1 MADFYKESDKNRLLS
16 NLLVIVMGIIALGVA
31 LAFAYIFD
39 FGIEGAMIAVII
51 ALVYAYVGY
60 FESDKVVLSISG
72 AQPAEKRAYPYLYNT
87 VEGLSLAAGIP
98 MPALYVI
105 DDPSPNAF
113 ATGRDPQHSAI
124 AVTTGL
130 LKIMNREELEGVI
143 AHEMSH
149 IKNYD
154 IRFTTIAI
162 VMVGMISIIGYF
174 ASRMLW
180 FGGTTRDRGRGGGGE
195 LQVILLVLGLVFI
208 IFAPFFA
215 KLVQLAISRK
225 REFLADASG
234 AQLTRYPPGLASA
247 LEKLKKIDMPV
258 KHATEATAPLYF
270 SNPIK
275 PGMFSS
281 IFSTHPPIDERIKVL
296 KSMSFEKIQP

>member
-16 NLLVIVMGIIALGVA
+16 NLLVVVMGAIALGVA
-31 LAFAYIFD
+31 VSFAYIFD
-39 FGIEGAMIAVII
+39 FGIEGIMVAAII
-51 ALVYAYVGY
+51 ALIYAYVGY
-60 FESDKVVLSISG
+60 FESDKVVLSVSG

-87 VEGLSLAAGIP
+87 VEGLSLAAGLP
-98 MPALYVI
+98 MPAVYII

-162 VMVGMISIIGYF
+162 VMVGMISIIGYV
-174 ASRMLW
+174 ASRMLF
-180 FGGTTRDRGRGGGGE
+180 FGGASRDRGRGGE

-258 KHATEATAPLYF
+258 KHATEVTAPLYF

-296 KSMSFEKIQP
+296 KSMSFES

>member
-16 NLLVIVMGIIALGVA
+16 TLLVLVMGVLVLGAA

-39 FGIEGAMIAVII
+39 FGIEGALIALII

-60 FESDKVVLSISG
+60 YHSDSVVLSISN
-72 AQPAEKRAYPYLYNT
+72 AKPAEKRDYPYLYNT

-98 MPALYVI
+98 MPRLYVI
-105 DDPSPNAF
+105 EDPSPNAF

-124 AVTTGL
+124 AVTSGL

-149 IKNYD
+149 IRNYD
-154 IRFTTIAI
+154 IRFATIAV
-162 VMVGMISIIGYF
+162 VMVGMISIIGYV
-174 ASRMLW
+174 ASRSLF
-180 FGGTTRDRGRGGGGE
+180 FGRSSREERGGGSAII
-195 LQVILLVLGLVFI
+195 LVIGLVFI

-247 LEKLKKIDMPV
+247 LEKLKKVDIPV
-258 KHATEATAPLYF
+258 KAASEVTAPLYF

-281 IFSTHPPIDERIKVL
+281 LYSTHPPLDERITVL
-296 KSMSFEKIQP
+296 KSMSYGN